1 MDNFYQKR
9 LNDWIFRILEYSRA
23 KIRYNKHHI
32 SSMTVIVFFAIL
44 FFYNS
49 LLHEGTLM
57 YVDMTWPSSLERT
70 FEMFSTTWFPYGSFP
85 NIENVQRIVW
95 TYPLLILSLSLNLSV
110 STYLLL
116 LFAGTFILA
125 GVSMYI
131 LVYSMLLERES
142 KFPVKKSFIATIAG
156 LLYMFNPWSLGHM
169 WTYFQYPNYALLP
182 LTTFFLIKTIKDPS
196 FKNVLFT
203 ALVTTF
209 ASTHPNGVIWIWFLI
224 LTYLMFHVIIDYAIH
239 KIATLK
245 KVFAILVGII
255 FLYVLF
261 NAYWLSPYIYSSILS
276 SEGMAPNYLF
286 TPTML
291 DHLSRNNNVINTLRF
306 LGGAGF
312 PVEHHFDNL
321 IWLALSFS
329 LPIFS
334 FLSILFYKW
343 HQNKIFLMI
352 SCITIFLAMG
362 TVAPFP
368 QIYRWLAF
376 DSPVSNYIGWVFR
389 APDRWLS
396 ITSLCYSV
404 MCAFTSVGIIKK
416 AEKLRSRT
424 VKLALITVLMVL
436 VISTSL
442 SFYPLAEK
450 YANSVFSPV
459 TIPPDYQQVNS
470 WLREQK
476 GEGRA
481 FWLPPYPAGGYFPFW
496 APSRRIGPYSI
507 FSCEF
512 PSIAGIRSPP
522 TTIALETWVDRDI
535 IAANRTNVFGRLV
548 TPLASKFILVD
559 TSVETSSM
567 ASGFLESNN
576 DIHLVFKA
584 NNLSVYETDYSS
596 SPIFIPKTTIVVIDG
611 GLEKY
616 NTLNTLLPNDL
627 SPQNVA
633 IVFYDQMFPDIFQY
647 PQEGAPSFITSWGNN
662 SLTKMMLVVGN
673 NEITFFQPSVGF
685 SSTDEVS
692 WTPASIYDFHNAI
705 RRLDI
710 EIRPL
715 YDVTFCTNH
724 AHAELSIPVRLS
736 KGGEYQFYMNVL
748 LNQFGSSI
756 EVNVDG
762 VSIGKV
768 DTRSQ
773 VNNFVWENI
782 GTIDLSQGEHTV
794 TLENINGFNAV
805 NLFAFVPSGR
815 VRGYIQETYKLFEN
829 RQAIYLL
836 EGESD
841 FYHNNSEVSD
851 RYGNE
856 ASNAKVL
863 TLRNDGEAWTTI
875 EILRGGTY
883 TLAFRC
889 AARDVVLVNI
899 GQASFEIFPDE
910 QKLSWHY
917 IRNIAL
923 DIGTY
928 NLSIASNAVD
938 VDLVTLY
945 SGNEKAFSYL
955 SEEKL
960 KAQIVSYEMIE
971 QTKYVVDVN
980 ATTPFVLAIAEAY
993 NPLWVAHINN
1003 GGEISTSFPLYSVIN
1018 GFSINRTGQ
1027 LQITIEYEP
1036 QKYFRYGSAITAIS
1050 LSGSIGYLLLKTI
1063 NQLFR
1068 KSRSNTNEDKRVSV
1082 TTKKTKL
1089 KTGRHEAV

>member
-1 MDNFYQKR
+1 MGNFYPKR

-23 KIRYNKHHI
+23 KIRYNKRHI

-131 LVYSMLLERES
+131 LMYSMLPERES
-142 KFPVKKSFIATIAG
+142 KFPVKKPFIATIAG
-156 LLYMFNPWSLGHM
+156 LLYMFNPWSLGHI

-196 FKNVLFT
+196 FKNVLFI

-224 LTYLMFHVIIDYAIH
+224 LTYLMFHMIIDCTIH

-245 KVFAILVGII
+245 KVFAILIGII

-276 SEGMAPNYLF
+276 SEGMTPHYLF

-306 LGGAGF
+306 LGGTGF

-396 ITSLCYSV
+396 ITALCYSV

-424 VKLALITVLMVL
+424 AKLALITVLMVL

-442 SFYPLAEK
+442 FFYPLAEK

-459 TIPPDYQQVNS
+459 TIPPDYQQVND

-476 GEGRA
+476 KEGRA
-481 FWLPPYPAGGYFPFW
+481 FWLPPYPVSGYFHFW
-496 APSRRIGPYSI
+496 APSRRIGPYGI
-507 FSCEF
+507 FSCEY
-512 PSIAGIRSPP
+512 PSIAGVRSP
-522 TTIALETWVDRDI
+522 TIIAFENWVGRDV
-535 IAANRTNVFGRLV
+535 IAANRTNSFGRLV
-548 TPLASKFILVD
+548 SLLASKFVLAD
-559 TSVETSSM
+559 ASVETSSP
-567 ASGFLESNN
+567 ASTFLDFNN
-576 DIHLVFKA
+576 DIHLVFKT
-584 NNLSVYETDYSS
+584 NILSVYETDYSP
-596 SPIFIPKTTIVVIDG
+596 SPMFVPRTTIVIIDG

-627 SPQNVA
+627 SLQNVA
-633 IVFYDQMFPDIFQY
+633 IVFYDQMSPNLFQY
-647 PQEGAPSFITSWGNN
+647 LQNGVAATVTNGGNN
-662 SLTKMMLVVGN
+662 SLTKMMLVLGN
-673 NEITFFQPSVGF
+673 NEISFFQPNVEF

-692 WTPASIYDFHNAI
+692 WAPASIYDFQNI
-705 RRLDI
+705 LRKLDI
-710 EIRPL
+710 ETRPL
-715 YDVTFCTNH
+715 YDTTFYTQK
-724 AHAELSIPVRLS
+724 AHAELSIPFELS
-736 KGGEYQFYMNVL
+736 SGGEYQFYMNVL
-748 LNQFGSSI
+748 LNQFGDSI
-756 EVNVDG
+756 RVNVDG
-762 VSIGKV
+762 VFIRNV

-773 VNNFVWENI
+773 VNNFVWKNI
-782 GTIDLSQGEHTV
+782 GTVNLSQGEHKV
-794 TLENINGFNAV
+794 TLENINGFNTV
-805 NLFAFVPSGR
+805 NLFALVPSDK
-815 VRGYIQETYKLFEN
+815 VRGYIQETYEFFEN
-829 RQAIYLL
+829 RQVICLL

-856 ASNAKVL
+856 ASNGKIL
-863 TLRNDGEAWTTI
+863 TLGNDGEAWASI

-889 AARDVVLVNI
+889 AARDAALVNI
-899 GQASFEIFPDE
+899 GHESFEIVPDE
-910 QKLSWHY
+910 NELSWHY
-917 IRNIAL
+917 VRNIAL
-923 DIGTY
+923 DVGTY
-928 NLSIASNAVD
+928 NLSIVSNTMDVD
-938 VDLVTLY
+938 VVALY
-945 SGNEKAFSYL
+945 LGNEEAFSYL
-955 SEEKL
+955 SAEKL
-960 KAQIVSYEMIE
+960 KAHIVGYEMIE
-971 QTKYVVDVN
+971 QTKYIVNVN
-980 ATTPFVLAIAEAY
+980 ATTPFVLAFVEAY
-993 NPLWVAHINN
+993 NPLWVAHINDN
-1003 GGEISTSFPLYSVIN
+1003 EAISTSFPLYSVIN
-1018 GFSINRTGQ
+1018 GFSINKTGQ

-1050 LSGSIGYLLLKTI
+1050 LSGSIGYLLLKII
-1063 NQLFR
+1063 NRLFR
-1068 KSRSNTNEDKRVSV
+1068 KSRANTDKNKRLFMS
-1082 TTKKTKL
+1082 TKKTDL
-1089 KTGRHEAV
+1089 ETGCHEAV